1 MKAFFTLV
9 RRELGSH
16 FLSWTGYVVIAAVL
30 FLIGFSLQNLLLA
43 LTTEATDRPFTEVFY
58 GTMYFWLIVLM
69 AAPVI
74 TMRSFALEKYSGTFE
89 TLMTTPVS
97 DLQVVLAKFTGAMIF
112 YFLMWLPLVGCLLII
127 RHFSHEPSVFEPAT
141 TISTFA
147 GILLL
152 GSMYMALGC
161 FASSLTRSQIIAAIV
176 SFAGGISLFLLSFVS
191 MTFAAKTGWKAQ
203 IFSYLGLIEHMQD
216 FARGV
221 IDTRPLV
228 FYLSTTFFLLFLTLR
243 VVESRRWKS

>member
-1 MKAFFTLV
+1 MPAFFTLV

-16 FLSWTGYVVIAAVL
+16 FFSWTGYVVIASVL
-30 FLIGFSLQNLLLA
+30 FLMGYSFHNLLLA
-43 LTTEATDRPFTEVFY
+43 LNASPTDRPATEVFY
-58 GTMYFWLIVLM
+58 STMYFWLILLV

-97 DLQVVLAKFTGAMIF
+97 DLEVVMAKFVGAMIF
-112 YFLMWLPLVGCLLII
+112 YVLMWLPMIASLFII
-127 RHFSHEPSVFEPAT
+127 RHFSHEPTIVDPAT
-141 TISTFA
+141 LSSTFA

-152 GSMYMALGC
+152 GSMYLALGC
-161 FASSLTRSQIIAAIV
+161 FASALTRSQIIAAV
-176 SFAGGISLFLLSFVS
+176 LSFVGGIALFLLSFVS
-191 MTFAAKTGWKAQ
+191 MTFGAKVGWKAQ
-203 IFSYLGLIEHMQD
+203 LFSYVGLIEHMQD

-228 FYLSTTFFLLFLTLR
+228 FYITATFFFLFLTLR
-243 VVESRRWKS
+243 VVESRRWKP

>member
-1 MKAFFTLV
+1 MRAFWTLA
-9 RRELGSH
+9 RRELGSY
-16 FLSWTGYVVIAAVL
+16 FFSWTGYVVIAAVL
-30 FLIGFSLQNLLLA
+30 FLMGYSFHNLLLA
-43 LTTEATDRPFTEVFY
+43 LNTEPTPQPITEVFY
-58 GTMYFWLIVLM
+58 GTMYFWIILLV

-74 TMRSFALEKYSGTFE
+74 TMRSFAQEKSSGTFE

-112 YFLMWLPLVGCLLII
+112 YLLMWLPLVACLVII
-127 RHFSHEPSVFEPAT
+127 RHFSHEPTVLEPAT
-141 TISTFA
+141 VISTFA

-152 GSMYMALGC
+152 GAMYMALGC
-161 FASSLTRSQIIAAIV
+161 LASALTRSQIIAAII

-191 MTFAAKTGWKAQ
+191 MTFVVKTGWQAQ
-203 IFSYLGLIEHMQD
+203 LFSYVGLIEHMQD

-228 FYLSTTFFLLFLTLR
+228 FYLSVTFFLLFLTLR
-243 VVESRRWKS
+243 VVESRRWK

>member
-1 MKAFFTLV
+1 MQAFWTLV

-16 FLSWTGYVVIAAVL
+16 FFSWTGYVVIAAVL
-30 FLIGFSLQNLLLA
+30 FLMGYSFHNLLLA
-43 LTTEATDRPFTEVFY
+43 LNADATDRPLTEVFY
-58 GTMYFWLIVLM
+58 GTMYFWLILLM
-69 AAPVI
+69 AAPII

-112 YFLMWLPLVGCLLII
+112 YFLMWLPLVACLFII
-127 RHFSHEPSVFEPAT
+127 RNFSHEPTVFDPAT
-141 TISTFA
+141 MVSTFA

-152 GSMYMALGC
+152 GGMYMSLGC

-191 MTFAAKTGWKAQ
+191 LSLSTRVGWQAQ
-203 IFSYLGLIEHMQD
+203 LFSYLGLIEHMQD

-228 FYLSTTFFLLFLTLR
+228 FYLSATFFFLFLTWR
-243 VVESRRWKS
+243 VIESRRWK